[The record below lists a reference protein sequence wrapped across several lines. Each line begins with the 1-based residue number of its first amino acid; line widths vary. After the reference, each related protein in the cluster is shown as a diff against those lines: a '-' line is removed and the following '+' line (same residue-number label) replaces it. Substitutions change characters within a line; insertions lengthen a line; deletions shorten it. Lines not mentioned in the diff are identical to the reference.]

1 MEKVKLYFY
10 DWVIIGIGIGL
21 LFSPISAVGGI
32 ILGFMGCLYLTERL
46 SDRKK

>member
-1 MEKVKLYFY
+1 MKKIKIYWY

-21 LFSPISAVGGI
+21 LFSSSSAVGGI

-46 SDRKK
+46 SDRRK